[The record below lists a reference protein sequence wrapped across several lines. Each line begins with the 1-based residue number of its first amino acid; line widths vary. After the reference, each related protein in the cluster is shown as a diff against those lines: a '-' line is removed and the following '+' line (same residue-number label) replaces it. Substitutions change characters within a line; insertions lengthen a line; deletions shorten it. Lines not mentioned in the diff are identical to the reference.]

1 MCLSDYNI
9 KDRSRLD
16 VLARMKGGKP
26 DRELLIPIAVVLQ
39 ELSDMFSMVI
49 QEGSQRNIMISK
61 AHFSLF
67 MSVFVFEQT
76 KKYNGF
82 CFYNQ
87 STRGIKKFVH

>member
-9 KDRSRLD
+9 QEHSTLHLVWILR
-16 VLARMKGGKP
+16 GGGQDGEP
-26 DRELLIPIAVVLQ
+26 VAELLVPMAVVLK

-49 QEGSQRNIMISK
+49 KEGSQRYIMISN

-76 KKYNGF
+76 K
-82 CFYNQ
+82 
-87 STRGIKKFVH
+87 